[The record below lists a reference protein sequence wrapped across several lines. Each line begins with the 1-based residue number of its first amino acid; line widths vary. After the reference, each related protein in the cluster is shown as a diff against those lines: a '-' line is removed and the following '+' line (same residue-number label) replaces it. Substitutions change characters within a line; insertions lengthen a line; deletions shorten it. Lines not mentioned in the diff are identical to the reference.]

1 MTYLEFICLIS
12 LKQTNKQQTN
22 KRTNKLSSL
31 GSIFNAMPQIES
43 GQINKKYIIYKN
55 IFEDQETQCLMKK
68 FRENFYILLF

>member
-22 KRTNKLSSL
+22 KWTNKPSSL

-43 GQINKKYIIYKN
+43 GQINKKIYY
-55 IFEDQETQCLMKK
+55 L
-68 FRENFYILLF
+68 